1 MAVVTI
7 ECKVIYFNLDVK
19 ESTSAQDV
27 PAESSNVAQAG
38 FSAEGSSAED
48 NPTSVDEVCVIGFK
62 LLTIICTILMK

>member
-7 ECKVIYFNLDVK
+7 ESKVIYFIPDVK
-19 ESTSAQDV
+19 ESTSTQDV

-48 NPTSVDEVCVIGFK
+48 NPTSVDEYA
-62 LLTIICTILMK
+62 